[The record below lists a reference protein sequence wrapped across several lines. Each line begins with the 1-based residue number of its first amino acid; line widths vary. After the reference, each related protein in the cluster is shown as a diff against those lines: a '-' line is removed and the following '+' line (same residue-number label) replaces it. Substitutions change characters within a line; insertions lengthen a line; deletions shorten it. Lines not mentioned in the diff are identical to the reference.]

1 MGKGDGG
8 HFITFV
14 IQPNAIHCIESMKN
28 LLLIALA
35 IIGLASCNI
44 NRNLMFKTDVN
55 YAFDTPADSSRLT
68 EYRISPNDIVT
79 MRIFSNSGAEILN
92 ATASPDPQTSTMAF
106 IQFPRIDYF
115 VEVDGTV
122 ELPELGFVELS
133 GMTLREAE
141 KHLETLYGQ
150 IYRDPFVLVRVTNNR
165 VFVFPGTGGEA
176 SVVILNNNNTTLI
189 EALALAGGIQ
199 QRGDARKVK
208 ILRQVGDR
216 REVYQVDLS
225 TIEGKDAAGMIV
237 QANDI
242 IYVDPVPRL
251 PAEVLRDVAP
261 IVTLISSLTLV
272 VALVGG
278 IF

>member
-1 MGKGDGG
+1 MRDGG

-14 IQPNAIHCIESMKN
+14 VQPYALPCIESMKN
-28 LLLIALA
+28 FLLIVLA

-44 NRNLMFKTDVN
+44 NRNLMFRTDVD
-55 YAFDTPADSSRLT
+55 YAFDTPADSSNLT

-79 MRIFSNSGAEILN
+79 MRIFSNRGAEILN
-92 ATASPDPQTSTMAF
+92 ATASPDPQSSTMAF

-122 ELPELGFVELS
+122 ELPELGYVEVS
-133 GMTLREAE
+133 GMTIREAE
-141 KHLETLYGQ
+141 KQLEKLYGQ

-165 VFVFPGTGGEA
+165 VFVFPGSGGEA
-176 SVVILNNNNTTLI
+176 SVVTLANNNTTLI

-208 ILRQVGDR
+208 VLRQVGDR

-225 TIEGKDAAGMIV
+225 TIEGKEAAGMIV

-251 PAEVLRDVAP
+251 PAEVLRDVSP

>member
-1 MGKGDGG
+1 
-8 HFITFV
+8 
-14 IQPNAIHCIESMKN
+14 MKN
-28 LLLIALA
+28 ILIIALA

-44 NRNLMFKTDVN
+44 NRNLMFKTDVD
-55 YAFDTPADSSRLT
+55 YEFDTPADSSRLT
-68 EYRISPNDIVT
+68 EYRISPNDIIT
-79 MRIFSNSGAEILN
+79 MRIFSNQGAELLN
-92 ATASPDPQTSTMAF
+92 ATASPEPGTNTMNF
-106 IQFPRIDYF
+106 IQFPNVDFF
-115 VEVDGTV
+115 VEIDGTV

-133 GMTLREAE
+133 GMTIREAE

-150 IYRDPFVLVRVTNNR
+150 IYREPFVLVRVINNR
-165 VFVFPGTGGEA
+165 VFVFPGSGGEA
-176 SVVILNNNNTTLI
+176 TVVTLRNNNTTLI

-208 ILRQVGDR
+208 VLRQVGDR

-242 IYVDPVPRL
+242 VYVDPVPRL